1 MSRTTTI
8 PLSPT
13 TRDALKKL
21 GAKGETYDD
30 ILRRLIQLAEQAT
43 FVERQKRI
51 LTDEKFIPLAD
62 V

>member
-8 PLSPT
+8 PLSPN

-21 GAKGETYDD
+21 GVKGETYDD
-30 ILRRLIQLAEQAT
+30 ILRRLIQLAEQAA
-43 FVERQKRI
+43 FLERQKRI
-51 LTDEKFIPLAD
+51 LTAEEFTPLAD

>member
-1 MSRTTTI
+1 
-8 PLSPT
+8 
-13 TRDALKKL
+13 LKKL